1 MQHAL
6 ASNLTSDTNDQPRLK
21 DSSILEFART
31 PANDDSQA
39 EQLQKDRVVRLRT
52 EGMSYANIMQ
62 ETGLPERK
70 IKGYCKDV
78 AKGKAVTTPFERSV
92 ERALPLAIRPYGIRD
107 YELRDIL
114 HREYGVIWDDDK
126 KQFVSNYD
134 SSVVKRVKD
143 RVRTRA
149 ELDSRNALFVM
160 DWVNEDAPSA
170 SRQYLEACAIEL
182 KSQIEACLSQ
192 FMESH
197 ASQWREDTEAADY
210 AQEKQ
215 RYAAENYLLKLAIP
229 GYGQGEPVSKLLK
242 RSEILTETLEERL
255 NIETN

>member
-21 DSSILEFART
+21 DSNILEYARP

-39 EQLQKDRVVRLRT
+39 EHPQKERVVRLRM

-70 IKGYCKDV
+70 IKGYCKGIT
-78 AKGKAVTTPFERSV
+78 KGKTATTPFERSV
-92 ERALPLAIRPYGIRD
+92 ERALPLAIRPHGIRD

-114 HREYGVIWDDDK
+114 HREYGTIWDDDK
-126 KQFVSNYD
+126 KQYVSNYD
-134 SSVVKRVKD
+134 SNVVKRVKGKI
-143 RVRTRA
+143 RSRA
-149 ELDSRNALFVM
+149 ELESRNALFVM
-160 DWVNEDAPSA
+160 DWVNEDAPTA
-170 SRQYLEACAIEL
+170 SRLFLEACATDL

-229 GYGQGEPVSKLLK
+229 GYGQGEPVIKLLK
-242 RSEILTETLEERL
+242 RSTTLTNTLEERL
-255 NIETN
+255 NVEMS

>member
-21 DSSILEFART
+21 DSNILEYARP

-39 EQLQKDRVVRLRT
+39 EHPQKERVVRLRM

-70 IKGYCKDV
+70 IKGYCKGIT
-78 AKGKAVTTPFERSV
+78 KGKTATTPFERSV
-92 ERALPLAIRPYGIRD
+92 ERALPLAIRPHGIRD

-114 HREYGVIWDDDK
+114 HREYGTIWDDDK
-126 KQFVSNYD
+126 KQYVSNYD
-134 SSVVKRVKD
+134 SNVVKRVKD

-182 KSQIEACLSQ
+182 RSQIEACLSR

-197 ASQWREDTEAADY
+197 ASQWREDTKAADY
-210 AQEKQ
+210 AQDKQ
-215 RYAAENYLLKLAIP
+215 LYAAENFLLKLAIP

-242 RSEILTETLEERL
+242 RSITLTDTLEERL
-255 NIETN
+255 NIEIS

>member
-6 ASNLTSDTNDQPRLK
+6 ASDLTDTTDQPHVK
-21 DSSILEFART
+21 DSNILEYARP

-39 EQLQKDRVVRLRT
+39 EHPQKERVVRLRT
-52 EGMSYANIMQ
+52 EGMSYANIKK
-62 ETGLPERK
+62 ETGLPERT
-70 IKGYCKDV
+70 IKGFCKDV
-78 AKGKAVTTPFERSV
+78 AKGKTVITPFERSV
-92 ERALPLAIRPYGIRD
+92 ERALPLAIRPHGIRD

-134 SSVVKRVKD
+134 SSVVKRVKE
-143 RVRTRA
+143 RVRSRA
-149 ELDSRNALFVM
+149 ELESRNALFVM
-160 DWVNEDAPSA
+160 DWVNEDAPTA
-170 SRQYLEACAIEL
+170 SRQYLEACANEL

-229 GYGQGEPVSKLLK
+229 GYGQGEPVIKLLK
-242 RSEILTETLEERL
+242 RSTILTDTLEERL
-255 NIETN
+255 NVEIN

>member
-21 DSSILEFART
+21 DSNILEFARP

-39 EQLQKDRVVRLRT
+39 EQLQKDRVVRLRM

-78 AKGKAVTTPFERSV
+78 AKGKKVTTPFERSV

-114 HREYGVIWDDDK
+114 HREYGSILDDNK
-126 KQFVSNYD
+126 KEYVSNYD
-134 SSVVKRVKD
+134 SNVVKRVKD

-160 DWVNEDAPSA
+160 DWVNEDAPTA
-170 SRQYLEACAIEL
+170 SRQYLEACANEL

-210 AQEKQ
+210 AQGKQ
-215 RYAAENYLLKLAIP
+215 LYAAEKYLLKLAIP

-242 RSEILTETLEERL
+242 RSTILTDTLEERL
-255 NIETN
+255 NVEIN

>member
-6 ASNLTSDTNDQPRLK
+6 ASDLTDTTDQPHVK
-21 DSSILEFART
+21 DSNILEYARP

-39 EQLQKDRVVRLRT
+39 EHPQKERVVRLRT
-52 EGMSYANIMQ
+52 EGMSYANIKK
-62 ETGLPERK
+62 ETGLPERT
-70 IKGYCKDV
+70 IKGFCKDV
-78 AKGKAVTTPFERSV
+78 AKGKTVTTPFERSV
-92 ERALPLAIRPYGIRD
+92 ERALPLAIRPHGIRD

-134 SSVVKRVKD
+134 SNVVKRVKE
-143 RVRTRA
+143 RVRSRA
-149 ELDSRNALFVM
+149 ELESRNALFVM
-160 DWVNEDAPSA
+160 DWVNEDAPTA
-170 SRQYLEACAIEL
+170 SRQYLEACANEL

-229 GYGQGEPVSKLLK
+229 GYGQGEPVIKLLK
-242 RSEILTETLEERL
+242 RSTTLTNTLEERL
-255 NIETN
+255 NVEMS

>member
-6 ASNLTSDTNDQPRLK
+6 ASILATDTNDQPRLK
-21 DSSILEFART
+21 DSNILEYARP

-78 AKGKAVTTPFERSV
+78 AKGKTVTTPFERSV
-92 ERALPLAIRPYGIRD
+92 ERALPLAIRPHGIRD
-107 YELRDIL
+107 YEIRDIL

-143 RVRTRA
+143 RIRSRA
-149 ELDSRNALFVM
+149 ELESRNALFVM

-170 SRQYLEACAIEL
+170 SRLFLEACATDL

-210 AQEKQ
+210 AQGKQ
-215 RYAAENYLLKLAIP
+215 LYAAEKYLLKLAIP

-242 RSEILTETLEERL
+242 RSTTLTDTLEERL
-255 NIETN
+255 NVEMN